1 VLLNEQLSF
10 LQLHFKLAI
19 VSLVKVSVGF
29 SIFLLFSTFSL
40 FFAVYS
46 CDNQLSFSFVSLSSA
61 HAYSVELLV
70 CHRGEFWMHLS
81 ANLEH

>member
-1 VLLNEQLSF
+1 MLLNEQLSF
-10 LQLHFKLAI
+10 LQLHFKPSCHLSKI
-19 VSLVKVSVGF
+19 VKVSVF
-29 SIFLLFSTFSL
+29 FLLFTTFSL

-61 HAYSVELLV
+61 HAYSVELLA
-70 CHRGEFWMHLS
+70 CHRGEFWMHSS

>member
-1 VLLNEQLSF
+1 MNNCLFFSYILKLLSCHLS
-10 LQLHFKLAI
+10 KI
-19 VSLVKVSVGF
+19 VKVSVF
-29 SIFLLFSTFSL
+29 FLLFTTFSL

-61 HAYSVELLV
+61 HAYSVELLA
-70 CHRGEFWMHLS
+70 CHRGEFWMHSS